1 MKQPYEQEFAMNETY
16 LWSRMRASLAMAR
29 RAEGS
34 AARLIHL
41 ELAGRYSIAATEA
54 AAGRPRIR
62 PRTSGPRVSSF
73 RRDEKDIDAQSPPA
87 IALQS

>member
-1 MKQPYEQEFAMNETY
+1 MDETY
-16 LWSRMRASLAMAR
+16 LWKRVRASLAMAR
-29 RAEGS
+29 NAGGS

-73 RRDEKDIDAQSPPA
+73 HRDEEDLDAQSPPA
-87 IALQS
+87 IVLRS